1 MTPWDLFWY
10 IVAAGCGLMV
20 LGALGLIAWAM
31 LNVAADLVQ
40 KWAKQ

>member
-1 MTPWDLFWY
+1 
-10 IVAAGCGLMV
+10 MV